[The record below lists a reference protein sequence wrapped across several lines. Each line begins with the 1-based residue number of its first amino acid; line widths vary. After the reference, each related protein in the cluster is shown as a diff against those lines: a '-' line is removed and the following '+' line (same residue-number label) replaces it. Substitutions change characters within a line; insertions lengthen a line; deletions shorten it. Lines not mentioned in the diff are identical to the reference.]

1 MSWHTVCPCQGVSK
15 LLTAT
20 FVHIFYTLAEPLVL
34 PLHLISSVM
43 VGLWVES

>member
-1 MSWHTVCPCQGVSK
+1 MINAMPFSSVFKIFHN
-15 LLTAT
+15 